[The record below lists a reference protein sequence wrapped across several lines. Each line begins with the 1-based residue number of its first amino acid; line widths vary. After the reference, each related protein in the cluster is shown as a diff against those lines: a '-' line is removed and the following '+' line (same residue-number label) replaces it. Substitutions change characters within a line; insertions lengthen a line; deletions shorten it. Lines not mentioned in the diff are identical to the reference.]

1 MIICSREDLR
11 DALEQQ
17 TNNKVAPQI
26 SKKSTIIFCL
36 HHGIAEGQGQF
47 KPYPLP
53 LDILIQKTSLSPL
66 KVYSSLQWLERWGL
80 LHLATNEYSHH
91 KVKVITSRENFYK
104 MQVESEDYR
113 VVIDYLLRNY
123 PNIFRDF
130 QPIDLK
136 RMAKE
141 IQGNRSTNPQTS

>member
-1 MIICSREDLR
+1 MFEEDLR

-17 TNNKVAPQI
+17 TSNKVSQSEI
-26 SKKSTIIFCL
+26 KKVNHYFCL

-47 KPYPLP
+47 KPHPLP
-53 LDILIQKTSLSPL
+53 LDVLIQKTSLSAL

-91 KVKVITSRENFYK
+91 KVKVITSRENLYK

-123 PNIFRDF
+123 PNVFRDF
-130 QPIDLK
+130 QSIDLK
-136 RMAKE
+136 RMA
-141 IQGNRSTNPQTS
+141 

>member
-1 MIICSREDLR
+1 MVLQRVKANSNL
-11 DALEQQ
+11 
-17 TNNKVAPQI
+17 
-26 SKKSTIIFCL
+26 
-36 HHGIAEGQGQF
+36 
-47 KPYPLP
+47 YPLP
-53 LDILIQKTSLSPL
+53 LDILIQKTSLSAL

-91 KVKVITSRENFYK
+91 KVKVITSRENLYK

-141 IQGNRSTNPQTS
+141 IQGNEARILKLLERLHTYDCVDFSSWYRGEFRDLKNAPHCHGQLAH